1 MSSTTEPDEQFWE
14 LADSFISLA
23 NEHGQKIDPNKVDTA
38 LRYAAARF
46 SAHIVAS
53 QSPNA
58 EALNA
63 DKEKATKHFSDQYQ
77 QMFAD
82 NLEDYATNFDAYAE
96 RTKQEQSS

>member
-14 LADSFISLA
+14 IADSFIKLA
-23 NEHGQKIDPNKVDTA
+23 NDQSQNIDPNKIDTA
-38 LRYAAARF
+38 LRYASARF

-58 EALNA
+58 EAISD

-77 QMFAD
+77 QMFSD
-82 NLEDYATNFDAYAE
+82 NLEDYETNFDAYAAQA
-96 RTKQEQSS
+96 RGA

>member
-14 LADSFISLA
+14 LADAFITLA
-23 NEHGQKIDPNKVDTA
+23 NEHSQQMDPNAIDTA
-38 LRYAAARF
+38 LRYASARF

-53 QSPNA
+53 QSPSA
-58 EALNA
+58 EAIKA

-82 NLEDYATNFDAYAE
+82 NLEDYETNFEAYAE
-96 RTKQEQSS
+96 RTRKA

>member
-1 MSSTTEPDEQFWE
+1 MSSTTDPDEQFWE

-38 LRYAAARF
+38 LRYASARF

-53 QSPNA
+53 QAPSS
-58 EALNA
+58 EAIKT
-63 DKEKATKHFSDQYQ
+63 DKEQAIKHFSDQYQ

-82 NLEDYATNFDAYAE
+82 NLEDYETNFDAYAE
-96 RTKQEQSS
+96 RTKQEQPS